1 MARRANPAMIGAFV
15 LGAVVLGVAALV
27 VFGGGK
33 FMKKTQPLVAY
44 FDGSLK
50 GMAIGAPVTFN
61 GVKIGSV
68 TDFKVIIDTKSV
80 AAARRVDDYI
90 DDHYIERTSTIT
102 TPVYFEIDA
111 DRLYSTTGKKITF
124 RKNAAGVRTL
134 YEKGFRAQLEV
145 QSLVTGQLEVA
156 LNFYPGA
163 PLRLTGLS
171 KDVPEVPTIPSS
183 IERLSRTLDKLPLDE
198 IVADV
203 HQTLDAINKLANAP
217 EVKTTLRD
225 LSRAVANADK
235 LAANAD
241 KLVLAVTAEVPAL
254 MGNVTKTTESAQATL
269 KELQAVVTRVGGV
282 AETALAQYQQL
293 AENAD
298 AQLAP
303 LMANVSKVAVSAD
316 KTLLQAERA
325 LTSVESAIN
334 EDSPLRYDV
343 VKALREVQSAARSLR
358 ILMDYLDQHPEAVI
372 SGKRAEGMR

>member
-15 LGAVVLGVAALV
+15 LGAVVLAVAALV

-33 FMKKTQPLVAY
+33 FFRTTTRLVAY

-61 GVKIGSV
+61 GVKIGAV
-68 TDFKVIIDTKSV
+68 TDFKVIIDTKNV
-80 AAARRVDDYI
+80 GAAHRVDDYI
-90 DDHYIERTSTIT
+90 ETSSTIT

-111 DRLYSTTGKKITF
+111 DRLYSANGKKIKF
-124 RKNAAGVRTL
+124 RRNAAGLRTL
-134 YEKGFRAQLEV
+134 YDKGFRAQLDL

-156 LNFYPGA
+156 LNFYPGS
-163 PLRLTGLS
+163 PLRLTGRS

-183 IERLSRTLDKLPLDE
+183 IEKLTRTLDKLPLDE

-203 HQTLDAINKLANAP
+203 HQTLDAINKIANSP
-217 EVKTTLRD
+217 EIKTTLRD
-225 LSRAVANADK
+225 LSRAVANADT
-235 LAANAD
+235 LIGNTD
-241 KLVLAVTAEVPAL
+241 KLVVAVTGEVPAL
-254 MGNVTKTTESAQATL
+254 MAKVDKTTESAQATL
-269 KELQAVVTRVGGV
+269 KELQTVVNRVGGV
-282 AETALAQYQQL
+282 AESALTQYQQL
-293 AENAD
+293 AANAD

-303 LMANVSKVAVSAD
+303 LVENVNKVAMAAD

-325 LTSVESAIN
+325 LTTVESAIN

-343 VKALREVQSAARSLR
+343 ARALREVQSAARSLR
-358 ILMDYLDQHPEAVI
+358 VLMDYLDQHPEAVI

>member
-1 MARRANPAMIGAFV
+1 MIGAFV

-33 FMKKTQPLVAY
+33 FFRTAQPLVAY
-44 FDGSLK
+44 FEGSLK

-68 TDFKVIIDTKSV
+68 TNFKVIIDTKKTGSNIS
-80 AAARRVDDYI
+80 A
-90 DDHYIERTSTIT
+90 TTTIT
-102 TPVYFEIDA
+102 TPVYFVIDA
-111 DRLYSTTGKKITF
+111 DRLYSATGEKITF
-124 RKNAAGVRTL
+124 RKNAAGLRTL

-156 LNFYPGA
+156 LNFYPGT

-183 IERLSRTLDKLPLDE
+183 IEKLSKTLERLPLDE

-217 EVKTTLRD
+217 EIRTTLRD
-225 LSRAVANADK
+225 LSRAVANADR

-254 MGNVTKTTESAQATL
+254 MGNVTKTTDSAQATL

-293 AENAD
+293 AANAD
-298 AQLAP
+298 AQLGP
-303 LMANVSKVAVSAD
+303 LMANVSKITVSAD

-358 ILMDYLDQHPEAVI
+358 ILMDYLDQHPESVI

>member
-1 MARRANPAMIGAFV
+1 MARRASPAMIGAFV

-33 FMKKTQPLVAY
+33 FFRTAQPLVAY
-44 FDGSLK
+44 FEGSLK

-68 TDFKVIIDTKSV
+68 TDFKVIIDTKNVGSV
-80 AAARRVDDYI
+80 HRVDDYI
-90 DDHYIERTSTIT
+90 STTATIT

-111 DRLYSTTGKKITF
+111 DRLYSTSGGKITF
-124 RKNAAGVRTL
+124 RKNAAGLRTL

-156 LNFYPGA
+156 LNFYPGT

-183 IERLSRTLDKLPLDE
+183 IEKLSKTLDKLPLDE
-198 IVADV
+198 MITDV
-203 HQTLDAINKLANAP
+203 RQTLDAVNKLANAP
-217 EVKTTLRD
+217 EIRTTLRD
-225 LSRAVANADK
+225 LSRAVANADR

-254 MGNVTKTTESAQATL
+254 MGNVTKTTDSAQATL
-269 KELQAVVTRVGGV
+269 NELQAVVTRVGGV
-282 AETALAQYQQL
+282 AQTALAQYQRL

-298 AQLAP
+298 AQIAP
-303 LMANVSKVAVSAD
+303 LMANLSKVAVSAD
-316 KTLLQAERA
+316 KTLVQAERA

-358 ILMDYLDQHPEAVI
+358 ILMDYLDQHPESVI